1 MNIRIE
7 QLHKELGYRE
17 FIKQIIELWNMN
29 ALETA
34 ECELD
39 DSDRMGIYEQLEQ
52 FVQSKYGTVFVVT
65 DEGQDMIG
73 YGIASIKQDLV
84 TDMLYGQIDEVY
96 VRKEYRRQQIAKNLV
111 EHLMRWLNQ
120 EGISLVHV
128 NVDIENRLALDFW
141 ENTGFEKE
149 FFLLSNS

>member
-1 MNIRIE
+1 MNTCIK
-7 QLHKELGYRE
+7 QLNKELDYQE
-17 FIKQIIELWNMN
+17 YIKKIIELWNMN
-29 ALETA
+29 AIETA

-39 DSDRMGIYEQLEQ
+39 ESDRMGIREQLDQ
-52 FVQSKYGTVFVVT
+52 FVQSKYGAVFVVT

-84 TDMLYGQIDEVY
+84 TDTLYGQIDEVY
-96 VRKEYRRQQIAKNLV
+96 IREEYRRQQIAKNLV
-111 EHLMRWLNQ
+111 EHLTHWLNQ
-120 EGISLVHV
+120 ESISSIQVY
-128 NVDIENRLALDFW
+128 VDLDNKLSLNFW

>member
-1 MNIRIE
+1 MNTRIK
-7 QLHKELGYRE
+7 QLSKELDYQE
-17 FIKQIIELWNMN
+17 FIKKIIELWNMN
-29 ALETA
+29 AIETA

-39 DSDRMGIYEQLEQ
+39 ESDRMGIHEQLEQ
-52 FVQSKYGTVFVVT
+52 FVQSKYGAVFVVT

-84 TDMLYGQIDEVY
+84 TDTLYGQIDEVY
-96 VRKEYRRQQIAKNLV
+96 IREEYRRQQIAKNLV
-111 EHLMRWLNQ
+111 EYLTHWLNQ
-120 EGISLVHV
+120 ESISSIQVY
-128 NVDIENRLALDFW
+128 VDLDNKLALNFW

>member
-1 MNIRIE
+1 MNTRIK
-7 QLHKELGYRE
+7 QLSKELDYQE
-17 FIKQIIELWNMN
+17 FIKKIIELWNMN
-29 ALETA
+29 AIETA

-39 DSDRMGIYEQLEQ
+39 ESDRMGIREQLDQ
-52 FVQSKYGTVFVVT
+52 FVQSKYGAVFVVT

-84 TDMLYGQIDEVY
+84 TDTLYGQIDEVY
-96 VRKEYRRQQIAKNLV
+96 IREEYRRQQIAKNLV
-111 EHLMRWLNQ
+111 EHLTHWLNQ
-120 EGISLVHV
+120 ESISSIQVY
-128 NVDIENRLALDFW
+128 VDLDNKLALNFW